1 MHPSIFSFLSNFLFQ
16 LSDVASLEIA
26 QPDLA
31 SIGDKFV
38 KDYEI
43 LENWWKLPQKFEMCG
58 KVAKISPNFLSFSKF
73 WNLFRQM
80 TGKLL

>member
-1 MHPSIFSFLSNFLFQ
+1 
-16 LSDVASLEIA
+16 
-26 QPDLA
+26 
-31 SIGDKFV
+31 
-38 KDYEI
+38 
-43 LENWWKLPQKFEMCG
+43 MCG

>member
-1 MHPSIFSFLSNFLFQ
+1 LFPTFLFQ

-31 SIGDKFV
+31 PNGHKFV

-43 LENWWKLPQKFEMCG
+43 FENW
-58 KVAKISPNFLSFSKF
+58 
-73 WNLFRQM
+73 
-80 TGKLL
+80 